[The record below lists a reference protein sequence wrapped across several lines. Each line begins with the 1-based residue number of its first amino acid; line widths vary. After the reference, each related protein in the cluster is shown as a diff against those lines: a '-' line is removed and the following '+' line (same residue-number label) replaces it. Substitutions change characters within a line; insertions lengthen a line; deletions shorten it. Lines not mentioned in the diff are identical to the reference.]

1 MMMARQNSRSAIVAL
16 LSWGLAICQPK
27 VWLSPLSS
35 RAPPEQ
41 LLAGVVHRLDLLA
54 VGAGVFGDLVDVA
67 ADLLHHLLLLL
78 LLRGGG
84 DLGGGIRSPDRFP
97 QHQVQVA

>member
-1 MMMARQNSRSAIVAL
+1 M
-16 LSWGLAICQPK
+16 GLAICQPK

-35 RAPPEQ
+35 RA
-41 LLAGVVHRLDLLA
+41 RLDLLA

-67 ADLLHHLLLLL
+67 ADLLHHHLL

-84 DLGGGIRSPDRFP
+84 DLGGEFGHLIDFT